1 MADDH
6 TASQNGTSPTT
17 PDTREQF
24 TYLSELR
31 SYVREE
37 AGWIRTLTGAIER
50 GVAGTETATDVG
62 RAVADVSAPYRA
74 EIARLRG
81 LDVPMGCEAVAR
93 ALVEETDAA
102 EDYLASLARWT
113 AAGQVGISLLRDNA
127 GEDVHGA
134 LERFLT
140 ARDAFEQAY
149 TEAARLH
156 E

>member
-1 MADDH
+1 MSDDQ
-6 TASQNGTSPTT
+6 ASPSNGAHPTSALTQQ
-17 PDTREQF
+17 QF
-24 TYLSELR
+24 MFLSELR

-37 AGWIRTLTGAIER
+37 AGWIRTLTDAIQR
-50 GVAGTETATDVG
+50 GVAGEETATDVG

-74 EIARLRG
+74 EIARMRA
-81 LDVPMGCEAVAR
+81 LDVPEGCEAVGTS
-93 ALVEETDAA
+93 LTEETDAA
-102 EDYLASLARWT
+102 EEYLAALARWT

-127 GEDVHGA
+127 GEEVHQA

-149 TEAARLH
+149 TEAARLL